1 VTDRSPSTPDEPDGP
16 TEPDPRVTYANERTM
31 LAWIRTALALMT
43 AGLAITQL
51 LPAFR
56 FAGGRRVIGLPLIAL
71 GIWAAAAGYRQW
83 DANERAIRAGRPVPR
98 SRLVATVTGGVVVVS
113 AIALV
118 LAAVGGVP
126 K

>member
-1 VTDRSPSTPDEPDGP
+1 VTDRSPSSPDGP
-16 TEPDPRVTYANERTM
+16 AEPDPRVTYANERTM

>member
-1 VTDRSPSTPDEPDGP
+1 M
-16 TEPDPRVTYANERTM
+16 TYANERTL

-51 LPAFR
+51 LPQFK

-83 DANERAIRAGRPVPR
+83 DANDRAVRAGRPVPR
-98 SRLVATVTGGVVVVS
+98 SRLVAIVTAGVVVIS
-113 AIALV
+113 TLALV
-118 LAAVGGVP
+118 LAAVSGVP

>member
-1 VTDRSPSTPDEPDGP
+1 MTDRSPSAPDGP

-56 FAGGRRVIGLPLIAL
+56 FAGGRRVRRGRCRFRHCPGATRASLIASI
-71 GIWAAAAGYRQW
+71 GSR
-83 DANERAIRAGRPVPR
+83 RAR
-98 SRLVATVTGGVVVVS
+98 SASSRW
-113 AIALV
+113 
-118 LAAVGGVP
+118 
-126 K
+126 

>member
-1 VTDRSPSTPDEPDGP
+1 VTEPASASADP
-16 TEPDPRVTYANERTM
+16 PAAPDPRVTYANERTL

-98 SRLVATVTGGVVVVS
+98 SRLVATVTAGVVVISTV
-113 AIALV
+113 ALV